1 MDPDEISRLVATLDT
16 TSQGYINYK
25 DKVELFLK

>member
-16 TSQGYINYK
+16 TPAGYINYK